1 MLTLSEISDQTLVFL
16 DKGGPALW
24 VILLLSMV
32 LWLLILER
40 YWYLHFD
47 LPSLLEQI
55 LARWHSCQHRKKRY
69 CRRLR
74 SSLLNEL
81 RHASDRYLR
90 SIAVLTQI
98 LPLLGLLGT
107 VSGMIQTFDVI
118 AVFGNGNARGLAGG
132 ISQALLTT
140 MSGLVTAL
148 SGLYFGANLK
158 QRVRQVLEQA
168 EAELD

>member
-1 MLTLSEISDQTLVFL
+1 MLTLSEICDQALVFL

-24 VILLLSMV
+24 MILMMSLL

-40 YWYLHFD
+40 YWFLIVDFPPLRDGIYR
-47 LPSLLEQI
+47 
-55 LARWHSCQHRKKRY
+55 RWQPHRHLRGGYSK
-69 CRRLR
+69 RLR
-74 SSLLNEL
+74 ATLLNEL
-81 RHASDRYLR
+81 RHVTGRYLR
-90 SIAVLTQI
+90 AIAVLTQV

-140 MSGLVTAL
+140 MAGLVTAL
-148 SGLYFGANLK
+148 SGLYFGSSLK
-158 QRVRQVLEQA
+158 QRVQLALERA

>member
-1 MLTLSEISDQTLVFL
+1 MLTPSELCDQAQVFL

-24 VILLLSMV
+24 SILILSLL

-40 YWYLHFD
+40 YWYLYFD
-47 LPSLLEQI
+47 LPALLEQ
-55 LARWHSCQHRKKRY
+55 LNSRWHACRHRRKGY

-74 SSLLNEL
+74 SSLLEEL
-81 RHASDRYLR
+81 RYSSGRHLR
-90 SIAVLTQI
+90 SIAVLTQV

-107 VSGMIQTFDVI
+107 VSGMIETFDVI
-118 AVFGNGNARGLAGG
+118 TVFGNGNARGLAGG

-158 QRVRQVLEQA
+158 QRMHLALEQA
-168 EAELD
+168 EASLE